1 MVKILFYKRERVT
14 PLKMISN
21 RVDHFYEGVVKSRRV
36 PHQPKHHHPVER
48 QDPEQRQCSTIQTA
62 REVFRF
68 PVESENMRYHPRELV
83 SLREVEVGVSI
94 VESNPVAS
102 HGVEV
107 VSDLIRG
114 KS

>member
-1 MVKILFYKRERVT
+1 
-14 PLKMISN
+14 
-21 RVDHFYEGVVKSRRV
+21 
-36 PHQPKHHHPVER
+36 
-48 QDPEQRQCSTIQTA
+48 
-62 REVFRF
+62 
-68 PVESENMRYHPRELV
+68 MRYHPRELV